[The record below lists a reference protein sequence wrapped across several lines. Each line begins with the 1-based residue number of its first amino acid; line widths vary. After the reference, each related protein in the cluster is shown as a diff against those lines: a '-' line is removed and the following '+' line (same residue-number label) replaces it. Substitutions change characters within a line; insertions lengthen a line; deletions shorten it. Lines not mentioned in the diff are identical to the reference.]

1 MVPNMMGTY
10 GDWVNQVWKEIECDN
25 YGFLHLSKQMQA
37 TEGALR
43 PMRTPHSFQQGLC
56 LQNRGGSQNVE
67 LFCT

>member
-37 TEGALR
+37 TEA
-43 PMRTPHSFQQGLC
+43 MEQ
-56 LQNRGGSQNVE
+56 
-67 LFCT
+67 